1 MRNMGCST
9 SNLRSQKIQHH
20 LTVTDPNRKIEEKII
35 SLARSIKTLIEI
47 SLESRAEMKTGKVDS
62 HVEERIIKNL
72 EEIIKFTEMSS
83 SLDNRVLNEY
93 LTSYNSLRLHIPIFA
108 ARFDRLSKKAQMMIE
123 DKTEDFS
130 SPIILRIA
138 EINKILLETYKSP
151 KDSERVNNATIV
163 IQRLIPSKPQAQ
175 EDLKL
180 QKLFHINERLD
191 DGEKSR
197 TSECSMDYGF
207 FDVAQEFERSFR
219 HLHCQA
225 PSRAVCA

>member
-1 MRNMGCST
+1 MGCSP
-9 SNLRSQKIQHH
+9 SNHRSSKIQHH

-47 SLESRAEMKTGKVDS
+47 SLESKTELKKDKMDS
-62 HVEERIIKNL
+62 HVEEKIICNL

-123 DKTEDFS
+123 DKTEDFN

-163 IQRLIPSKPQAQ
+163 IQRSLPTKSQTP
-175 EDLKL
+175 EDLRL
-180 QKLFHINERLD
+180 HKLFHIKGKLD
-191 DGEKSR
+191 DGEKSMA
-197 TSECSMDYGF
+197 SEYSMDYGF
-207 FDVAQEFERSFR
+207 FDAAQEFERSFR
-219 HLHCQA
+219 HHHCQA